1 MNLKSLSDGSLLESA
16 KQLVQEER
24 EVLTKILHHLR
35 EIERRRLF
43 CDLKYKSLH
52 EYAVGELK
60 YSDAQ
65 AGRRIA
71 AMRLL
76 KEVPEIEE
84 RITDG
89 SLSLSNLAMAQTL
102 FLKEKKAGRPASVE
116 SKREVLFQLEN
127 QTTRAAEKIV
137 AQINPEMAYRNN
149 INFDSI
155 KDDALREKLLAIKG
169 RMAHTHPN
177 MTLEELLHVL
187 ADNELEKL
195 NKSFDVRKPAK
206 AAMQK
211 SQKGSAGRASV
222 EAGAGIILSRDVSN
236 KPSAPKV
243 GHGSKAEVIRQ
254 VRRRDEQ
261 RCSNCGS
268 NHALQIDH
276 KLPKAAGGLDTTENL
291 RLLCRTC
298 NQRAAI
304 RFYGQR
310 KMERHLD

>member
-1 MNLKSLSDGSLLESA
+1 MNLKNLSDGSLLESA
-16 KQLVQEER
+16 KRLVQEER

-52 EYAVGELK
+52 EYAVAELK

-155 KDDALREKLLAIKG
+155 KDDSLREKLLTIKG
-169 RMAHTHPN
+169 RMAHTHPH

-195 NKSFDVRKPAK
+195 NRSVGVRRPAK
-206 AAMQK
+206 ALARK
-211 SQKGSAGRASV
+211 GHKGSACRASV
-222 EAGAGIILSRDVSN
+222 EAGAETAPSNDILN
-236 KPSAPKV
+236 QPSAPKV
-243 GHGSKAEVIRQ
+243 KTKAQMIREVRQ
-254 VRRRDEQ
+254 RDQ
-261 RCSNCGS
+261 HKCTSCGS
-268 NHALQIDH
+268 THALQIDH
-276 KLPKAAGGLDTTENL
+276 KMPKAVGGLDTAENL

-310 KMERHLD
+310 KMDRHLD